1 VGHINIVQ
9 NNLHVLPAAMRFRG
23 QLLLDVFEAPEP
35 SAIRWPDLDETFCHK
50 LLQRIVSGC
59 LWVAAV
65 AAGFYI
71 VHLAFQIDLNV
82 AATVIAVL
90 NIAMPFVFKKINA
103 LESHQSEST
112 YQASLYWKIAVFR
125 WINTGIITI
134 LIVPNTLTLAD
145 TANGLVPAVYAVLKA
160 EIITAPVLHMLDIV
174 NNIKRLVVAPF
185 AKNQTAMNA
194 YFRGS
199 QQSLGEKYTNTTK
212 TLFLVFFYCAIFP
225 ASFFFGAAALFLTY
239 VTDKYMLLRSWGR
252 LPALGDDVA
261 RLGRKVFFPLT
272 AVALAIMSEFFVS
285 AYPCDNL
292 CDTDTVV
299 GAQSPYVGTHAISPA
314 AAIAARDKV
323 DDAAADGTSG
333 LLYSSRVEEGDTLY
347 RFCDQ
352 NFLVRLDTLLDVFF
366 AEKDDWMKGDQQ
378 SMSFVFGLFAVVTVI
393 IMLILNVHSDIE
405 QIKSD
410 ALGGYVSSLTFHV
423 TYKIVDSR
431 LTTNILLLTTK
442 QATTERDSGQPFQSI
457 KDMQAYIPQIPNA
470 DFSFPLIGA
479 DLSTFDGKYVG
490 WYDHLLDY
498 EFYDLSRDVRVL
510 LGGSTNTDDD
520 DNNGGACCCLSQVKQ
535 YF

>member
-1 VGHINIVQ
+1 
-9 NNLHVLPAAMRFRG
+9 
-23 QLLLDVFEAPEP
+23 
-35 SAIRWPDLDETFCHK
+35 
-50 LLQRIVSGC
+50 
-59 LWVAAV
+59 LWVASV

-71 VHLAFQIDLNV
+71 VHLAFQIDLNI
-82 AATVIAVL
+82 AATVIALL
-90 NIAMPFVFKKINA
+90 NIVMPFMFKKINA

-145 TANGLVPAVYAVLKA
+145 TANGLVPAVFAVLKA

-252 LPALGDDVA
+252 LPTLGDDVA

-299 GAQSPYVGTHAISPA
+299 GEQSPYVGTHTIRPA
-314 AAIAARDKV
+314 TAIAVGDKV
-323 DDAAADGTSG
+323 GDTAADGTSG
-333 LLYSSRVEEGDTLY
+333 LLYSSRVEVGDTLY

-352 NFLVRLDTLLDVFF
+352 NFLVRLDTLLDFFF

-378 SMSFVFGLFAVVTVI
+378 SMSFVFGLFAVATVI
-393 IMLILNVHSDIE
+393 IMLILNVRSDIE
-405 QIKSD
+405 HIKSD
-410 ALGGYVSSLTFHV
+410 ALGGYVSS
-423 TYKIVDSR
+423 
-431 LTTNILLLTTK
+431 
-442 QATTERDSGQPFQSI
+442 
-457 KDMQAYIPQIPNA
+457 
-470 DFSFPLIGA
+470 
-479 DLSTFDGKYVG
+479 FDVP
-490 WYDHLLDY
+490 
-498 EFYDLSRDVRVL
+498 
-510 LGGSTNTDDD
+510 
-520 DNNGGACCCLSQVKQ
+520 
-535 YF
+535 